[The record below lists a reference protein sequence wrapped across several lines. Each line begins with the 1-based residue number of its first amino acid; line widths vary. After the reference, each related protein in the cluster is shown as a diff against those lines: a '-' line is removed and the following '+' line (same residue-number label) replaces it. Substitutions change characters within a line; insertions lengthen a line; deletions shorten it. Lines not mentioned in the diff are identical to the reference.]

1 MLKLYPKQL
10 RERFITAL
18 GGTSEVQM
26 GEGNPFRLKIA
37 DSDFIVFIK
46 SLSPGY
52 FKESPDVSRIQLPTL
67 RLVDSDPHATFI
79 ALGYDEDN
87 SSFVA
92 WNPQKLAKRLNVR
105 GNVSLYARISVQKLP
120 RPEDFNFGILNSGE
134 QFLAF
139 HASLLPTFFQRYQEL
154 FDEEAPL
161 FRPTV
166 SKASIPKQAIL
177 TEITDQSV
185 LAEIIPLLRETRIL
199 DTAAKCFDQYSTEY
213 PAMSFS
219 DWLAI
224 AKNMHAKLVVNQN

>member
-10 RERFITAL
+10 RERFIAAL
-18 GGTSEVQM
+18 EGAPEVQM
-26 GEGNPFRLKIA
+26 SEGNPFRMKIA
-37 DSDFIVFIK
+37 DRDFIVFIK

-52 FKESPDVSRIQLPTL
+52 FKESPDVSRIQLPIL

-120 RPEDFNFGILNSGE
+120 RPEDFNVGVLNSGE
-134 QFLAF
+134 RFLAF
-139 HASLLPTFFQRYQEL
+139 HTTLLPAFFQRYQEL
-154 FDEEAPL
+154 FEEEAPL
-161 FRPTV
+161 FGPTINRI
-166 SKASIPKQAIL
+166 SIPKQAIL
-177 TEITDQSV
+177 TEITDPSA

-199 DTAAKCFDQYSTEY
+199 DTAAKCFDRYGTLY

-224 AKNMHAKLVVNQN
+224 AKNMHLQLTADQN